1 MKNIMVVDDSPGIRL
16 LARMSLC
23 NRYCVN
29 SVSDA
34 ESAIE
39 LARID
44 PPDLFVLDIMLP
56 GDLNGIEL
64 VKMIRSTPAIK
75 ELPVIVMSA
84 LTVPAEQ
91 EEMTAYGVN
100 AFFLKPFSP
109 AAMIEC
115 VDQLLEHRSP

>member
-56 GDLNGIEL
+56 GDLNG
-64 VKMIRSTPAIK
+64 
-75 ELPVIVMSA
+75 VIDRHKGATDDRRIGAS
-84 LTVPAEQ
+84 
-91 EEMTAYGVN
+91 
-100 AFFLKPFSP
+100 LK
-109 AAMIEC
+109 
-115 VDQLLEHRSP
+115 R